1 MADSRKGRAPMA
13 GIFSGEPLEWER
25 KKPVGDSPDLKKSS
39 EFVDIPFKDG
49 EVEEFRIALIAY
61 KAKYEDHLIFR
72 APIFAKNMNVR
83 YQKDK
88 WRMSHYPA
96 GARFD
101 YIGIEEAKM
110 TPYNF
115 IFKPLNESTE
125 SFRDTSDGRVVI
137 NLKKVLAT
145 LKVQKS
151 FVEFLHVGKTK
162 SDSVKK
168 TPKKE
173 SIEPEIDLSELVKK
187 RKERALCPF

>member
-1 MADSRKGRAPMA
+1 
-13 GIFSGEPLEWER
+13 
-25 KKPVGDSPDLKKSS
+25 
-39 EFVDIPFKDG
+39 
-49 EVEEFRIALIAY
+49 
-61 KAKYEDHLIFR
+61 
-72 APIFAKNMNVR
+72 MNVR

-96 GARFD
+96 DARFD
-101 YIGIEEAKM
+101 CIGAEEAKM

-151 FVEFLHVGKTK
+151 FVEFLHEGKIEGGPV
-162 SDSVKK
+162 SGI
-168 TPKKE
+168 PKKE

-187 RKERALCPF
+187 RKERALCLF